1 MCWTTWTRKAQ
12 GSKGQRSGSANVAS
26 SNTSSPFKS
35 SLLCAASVTALSHAR
50 SGPLVRDFTCGRA
63 TLLLFETSTLWI
75 IFRRINNEPLSRWTR
90 ATPLLSPSNA
100 VYPLFEAVARLT
112 CFFFLF
118 IVSIVPI
125 TALQRTNWMIKHS
138 TAHNLRQST
147 LENNRYPSIHRLY
160 ERTRPS
166 YPRGYLQCK

>member
-50 SGPLVRDFTCGRA
+50 SGPPVRDFTCGRA

-112 CFFFLF
+112 CFFFSF
-118 IVSIVPI
+118 YCFNCSHY
-125 TALQRTNWMIKHS
+125 RTTEDKLDDKTLHS
-138 TAHNLRQST
+138 SQFTSK
-147 LENNRYPSIHRLY
+147 YP
-160 ERTRPS
+160 
-166 YPRGYLQCK
+166 